1 MADVCSPTFCTSFI
15 LILWHLSFQYLS
27 RGVLVFALEVCT
39 AWMWSQRSVHL
50 WAVLT
55 KVQVILLTLGFSAED
70 YSPTLGSITINRL
83 VLFPACLGVFK
94 CDFVCNKYSLALL
107 CTTIYCYFGARANTL
122 LLPLD
127 SAYTCTDPYC
137 QVLVLQCCC
146 WFQTDFFFF
155 GQIHSSWSQL
165 SWQKEQA
172 KIWKARSSQWFW
184 MAWVHQ
190 WSTLHLEEKYV
201 HLWDFFFSGML
212 VGWGFFPLR

>member
-1 MADVCSPTFCTSFI
+1 M
-15 LILWHLSFQYLS
+15 
-27 RGVLVFALEVCT
+27 
-39 AWMWSQRSVHL
+39 
-50 WAVLT
+50 LT

-83 VLFPACLGVFK
+83 VLFPACLGIFK

-146 WFQTDFFFF
+146 WFQTDFFFLWSDTFQLVSVKLTKGAGQDLESKELSVVLGGVGASMKHIAF
-155 GQIHSSWSQL
+155 GREVCSPLGFFLLWDVG
-165 SWQKEQA
+165 WVGFF
-172 KIWKARSSQWFW
+172 SSQINSVLF
-184 MAWVHQ
+184 M
-190 WSTLHLEEKYV
+190 
-201 HLWDFFFSGML
+201 
-212 VGWGFFPLR
+212 PLYKAQQY